1 MLNEPENINDDF
13 SPALRHHLRGR
24 VAVECSGIDADLAAA
39 YLERA
44 LTGLASRQFEDHLA
58 DCPPCR
64 RGLLELSHLNLL
76 LELEGEENTVP
87 AIVPATAVTVE
98 FPAGPL
104 ASTAPPPQA
113 DRGRSMGDW
122 LRGFDLTALL
132 GLRGGF
138 SMPMVGLASAAVVLI
153 VSGVVWQL
161 RREPA
166 TGFSQQIAVNQNS
179 SPDAVGQ
186 DTSQAQ
192 SVESQAAVETGGRIN
207 KTFESSSQELRGNFP
222 RNQKDTVAGKLPAI
236 QPVSQSDVAE
246 SGTRRAALGL
256 QARNS
261 STDQPEQKLPD
272 PKLVVMPNMTEIP
285 PMAAVSRL
293 VPKPEDNPMR
303 ILQLPESRN
312 RRLAEDS
319 SQFRYG
325 RMVGGFMPQGR
336 ARLSTDL
343 TDRLNSAQVRRILDK
358 TFTFNG
364 HSWVDDAY
372 QNLTTV
378 SGTVNLSV
386 GDATY
391 DKLVAEFPVLRD
403 YFSLRP
409 VVLVWRGRVY
419 RVSGQ
424 VSGR

>member
-13 SPALRHHLRGR
+13 SPALRRHLRGR

-44 LTGLASRQFEDHLA
+44 LTGLACRQFEDHLA
-58 DCPPCR
+58 DCQPCR
-64 RGLLELSHLNLL
+64 RGLLELSQLNLL
-76 LELEGEENTVP
+76 FGEDTAP
-87 AIVPATAVTVE
+87 AVV
-98 FPAGPL
+98 
-104 ASTAPPPQA
+104 SQAPPPQA
-113 DRGRSMGDW
+113 DRGRGMGDW
-122 LRGFDLTALL
+122 LRGFDLAGLL

-138 SMPMVGLASAAVVLI
+138 SLPVVGLASAAVVLI

-179 SPDAVGQ
+179 LPGDLSRTP
-186 DTSQAQ
+186 
-192 SVESQAAVETGGRIN
+192 SVESLAADVAGGGIN
-207 KTFESSSQELRGNFP
+207 KALESASQELPANLP
-222 RNQKDTVAGKLPAI
+222 RNQGDTLAGKLPVIKSA
-236 QPVSQSDVAE
+236 SQSDAAE
-246 SGTRRAALGL
+246 SGARRAASGL
-256 QARNS
+256 QVRS
-261 STDQPEQKLPD
+261 SSPDQKVSDQKVSDQKLAD
-272 PKLVVMPNMTEIP
+272 LKLVVMPNMTEIP
-285 PMAAVSRL
+285 PMVAVSRL

-303 ILQLPESRN
+303 ILQLPESRS
-312 RRLAEDS
+312 RGLAEDS

-336 ARLSTDL
+336 ARLSTEL

-409 VVLVWRGRVY
+409 VVLVWRGKVY